1 MSNYITYLFCYQAYL
16 FDKTDMCYNT
26 YVLQSTVP
34 IVWKLEDYLA
44 ARGKTRYELA
54 SAMEGEKQ
62 SNLTTLY
69 RLNSARRLDYSTLE
83 RLIRGLNK
91 LTGEQPTVG
100 DLLEFRE

>member
-1 MSNYITYLFCYQAYL
+1 
-16 FDKTDMCYNT
+16 MCYST

-44 ARGKTRYELA
+44 ARGRTRYELA
-54 SAMEGEKQ
+54 SAMDGEKQ

-69 RLNSARRLDYSTLE
+69 RLSSAKRLDYTTLE
-83 RLIRGLNK
+83 KLLRGLAK
-91 LTGEQPTVG
+91 LTGERPTVS